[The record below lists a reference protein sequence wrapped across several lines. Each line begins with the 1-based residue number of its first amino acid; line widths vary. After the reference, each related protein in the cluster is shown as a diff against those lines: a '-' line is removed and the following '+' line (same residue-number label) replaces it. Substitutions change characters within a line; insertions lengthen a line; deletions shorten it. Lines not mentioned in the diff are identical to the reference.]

1 MKNRLGTLLGGIL
14 LPLCLLVVSATAW
27 GQAAGPSLT
36 VGESLY
42 AGQYLTQPSGGR
54 ILEMQG
60 DGNLVLSGSEVSLLL
75 WQSGTAGHPGA
86 RYVMQGDG
94 NLVVYDTNNVALW
107 ASGTANNPGST
118 NVMGADGNLLIY
130 SPPRQVPLWASGTYG
145 NPGATNKLEDG
156 NLVIYSAGGSNLWQ
170 TGTGGHPGAT
180 NFLDYGNFGIVTA
193 PQTNAVWA
201 SGTYGHPGA
210 QFEFV
215 NGSLVVVSTSGQV
228 LWSTKTS
235 WAFPPAL
242 NTWEFVDGEL
252 QVWGYLPNLLTRVRT
267 ALWRSGTT
275 GITNGSLVMQG
286 DGNLVIKSVSS
297 MVLWQTGT
305 GGHTNADLVMQQ
317 DGNLVVH
324 SAPEPQVLWQS
335 HTAGNPGAQVVMR
348 PDGNLVILGPPTRK
362 PIWASGTYGHPGAHV
377 QMQTDGN
384 LVIYGTNWTALWSS
398 GTSGQP
404 AAPHLDLQS
413 DGNLVLYW
421 QAGSTDPRWASGT
434 FMPWMEKL
442 GSVIAGFS
450 LRELVIPGSHD
461 SGTWG
466 LDDRFWADDQNVSE
480 TIFDIDGYV
489 PWHVEAHGQWV
500 EHHTTWWPHIPY
512 WTYDVTLTPHAQYMY
527 SFARTQPYDFN
538 AQLNNGIRYFDM
550 RVLNDGDGLY
560 LIHTLRGPSVFDEID
575 EINDYLR
582 ANPYEIVILD
592 FQHFYTQGGD
602 GSTIP
607 DYWNRQL
614 IEYIQHKFG
623 DLLVPPPADVN
634 QLTVGNVWASGKQ
647 VIVFYAQNPPSGVD
661 TSLFW
666 SRDNLLRSE
675 WLDQQSLY
683 SGGGKDGLANA
694 INAEAACVIN
704 LQSGCGDAAG
714 KLWVLQG
721 ILTFDPDTLENYAED
736 GDWSDL
742 LTWLNGNR
750 GAADSVNGWVQ
761 DWVLHG
767 PYASK
772 VNILLGDWASDS
784 QLVKTAVAANLARA
798 GLDALHPGIEGLPLF
813 DSMPAG
819 APQTAEEA
827 TASTIPVVVPPSDL
841 RLEATGLPTPVKLG
855 ASTAYDC
862 IDGWLECQSDAAPS
876 YPIGE
881 HQIVWTAWDGAG
893 VVGTATQTVWI
904 VALRPQAETTNLWPA
919 NDKMVRVT
927 IDANVVPALRGL
939 VTLSASV
946 ASSDPQAGKG
956 SDWTEPQIDQTSGT
970 IRVELRAARQGGVDR
985 LYAITVTA
993 TDAQGNADHDVVHV
1007 TVTAGLTLF
1016 ADNFEDSHTD
1026 APPNAPQAGSY
1037 GTATALVTTAAAHA
1051 GTKSA
1056 YLYPALGA
1064 GEMRPR
1070 FITPVPRD
1078 FKLHVET
1085 WLGCVAPPMH
1095 FGLDTAADNL
1105 FARVTLQPD
1114 GTITVFSGTNN
1125 VDTGL
1130 RYSVGTW
1137 EKYQID
1143 YVVGSDKLVL
1153 TLNDQSVTAT
1163 VPVQNKIH
1171 GLWFVCGLPGDNFQ
1185 SRGFVDDVVAEAPV
1199 TPEIP
1204 PTLTYVCTGNQLTLS
1219 WIGTGYTL
1227 QENEAFPDPTG
1238 WKIIGVSSPTAV
1250 TLGAGNKFYRLN
1262 K

>member
-1 MKNRLGTLLGGIL
+1 MNTNMKNRLGTSLGGIL
-14 LPLCLLVVSATAW
+14 WPLCLLVVSATAW
-27 GQAAGPSLT
+27 GQAVGPSLT
-36 VGESLY
+36 VGKSLY
-42 AGQYLTQPSGGR
+42 AGQWLTQQSGGR
-54 ILEMQG
+54 TLEMQG
-60 DGNLVLSGSEVSLLL
+60 DGNLVLYGSMVSPLL
-75 WQSGTAGHPGA
+75 WQSGTAGYPGA
-86 RYVMQGDG
+86 HYEMQGDG
-94 NLVVYDTNNVALW
+94 NLVVYDTNHVARW
-107 ASGTANNPGST
+107 ASGTYGNPGST
-118 NVMGADGNLLIY
+118 NVMGADGNLVIY
-130 SPPRQVPLWASGTYG
+130 SPPRQVPLWTSGTSG

-156 NLVIYSAGGSNLWQ
+156 NLVIYSASGSNLWQ

-180 NFLDYGNFGIVTA
+180 SFLDDGNFGIVTA
-193 PQTNAVWA
+193 PQTNAVWS

-210 QFEFV
+210 QFKFV
-215 NGSLVVVSTSGQV
+215 NGALVVVSTNGQI
-228 LWSTKTS
+228 LWRTYTGGNS
-235 WAFPPAL
+235 
-242 NTWEFVDGEL
+242 WEFVDGDL
-252 QVWGYLPNLLTRVRT
+252 QVWGYLEPISTDEDLL
-267 ALWRSGTT
+267 WDSGTAGT
-275 GITNGSLVMQG
+275 ANASLVMQG
-286 DGNLVIKSVSS
+286 DGNLVIYSASS
-297 MVLWQTGT
+297 STVLWQTGT
-305 GGHTNADLVMQQ
+305 GGHTNAELVMQP
-317 DGNLVVH
+317 DGDLVVQ

-335 HTAGNPGAQVVMR
+335 HTAGNPGAQLVMR

-362 PIWASGTYGHPGAHV
+362 PLWAANTYGNPGAHV

-384 LVIYGTNWTALWSS
+384 LVIYGTSWNALWST
-398 GTSGQP
+398 GTIGQP
-404 AAPHLDLQS
+404 PAPHLDLQS
-413 DGNLVLYW
+413 DGNLVLYY
-421 QAGSTDPRWASGT
+421 QAGMNNPRWSTST

-442 GSVIAGFS
+442 GTSIANFS
-450 LRELVIPGSHD
+450 LRNLVIPGTHD

-466 LDDRFWADDQNVSE
+466 LDDQFWADDGNVSQ

-489 PWHVEAHGQWV
+489 PGHVEVHGQWV
-500 EHHTTWWPHIPY
+500 EHHTSWWPHIPY
-512 WTYDVTLTPHAQYMY
+512 WTYDVTLTPHAQCMY
-527 SFARTQPYDFN
+527 SFSRTQPYDFN

-607 DYWNRQL
+607 DSWNRQL
-614 IEYIQHKFG
+614 IDYIQHKLG
-623 DLLVPPPADVN
+623 DLLVAPPADVN

-666 SRDNLLRSE
+666 SRDNKLRSN
-675 WLDQQSLY
+675 WLNQQSLY
-683 SGGGKDGLANA
+683 AAGGKEGLAQA
-694 INAEAACVIN
+694 INDEAACVVN

-721 ILTFDPDTLENYAED
+721 ILTFDPGTLENYLED
-736 GDWSDL
+736 LDWKDL
-742 LTWLNGNR
+742 ETWLNGNR

-761 DWVLHG
+761 DWVLNG

-784 QLVKTAVAANLARA
+784 QLVQTAVAANLARA
-798 GLDALHPGIEGLPLF
+798 GLDPLHPGIEGLPLF
-813 DSMPAG
+813 ASMPG
-819 APQTAEEA
+819 GGPQTAEEA

-841 RLEATGLPTPVKLG
+841 HLEATGLLTPVLLG
-855 ASTAYDC
+855 AGTAYDC
-862 IDGWLECQSDAAPS
+862 IDGWLDCQSDAAPS

-881 HQIVWTAWDGAG
+881 HQIVWTAWDAAG
-893 VVGTATQTVWI
+893 VVGTATQNVWI

-919 NDKMVRVT
+919 NDKMVWVT

-946 ASSDPQAGKG
+946 ASSDPQAGLG
-956 SDWTEPQIDQTSGT
+956 ADWTEPQMDQASGT
-970 IRVELRAARQGGVDR
+970 IRVELRAARQGGADR

-993 TDAQGNADHDVVHV
+993 TDANGNADQEVVQV

-1016 ADNFEDSHTD
+1016 ADNFEDSQTD

-1037 GTATALVTTAAAHA
+1037 GPATALVTTAAAHG
-1051 GTKSA
+1051 GTQSA
-1056 YLYPALGA
+1056 YLYPVLGA

-1085 WLGCVAPPMH
+1085 WLGCGVPPMH

-1130 RYSVGTW
+1130 RYSAGAW

-1143 YVVGSDKLVL
+1143 YVVGSNELVL

-1163 VPVQNKIH
+1163 VPVQNEIR
-1171 GLWFVCGLPGDNFQ
+1171 GLWFVCGLPGDNVQ

-1204 PTLTYVCTGNQLTLS
+1204 PTLTYVRTGNQLTLS

-1227 QENEAFPDPTG
+1227 QENDAFPDPTG